1 MSKDDEELALAYLMG
16 RRAVERQG
24 QQFFRPLTKAEIE
37 KGQRALGRLC
47 KSSAPLSA
55 DIRGQLAIFH
65 NRARTPRAVKRG
77 VQANFDRDIAIAS
90 YIFEKYKNDPL
101 TARRIKHLMRRFGV
115 SRATV
120 FRVRKTHGRRPFS
133 LK

>member
-24 QQFFRPLTKAEIE
+24 QQFFRHLTKAEIE
-37 KGQRALGRLC
+37 KGQRALVRLF
-47 KSSAPLSA
+47 KSSAPLSN

-65 NRARTPRAVKRG
+65 SPTRTPRAVKRG

-90 YIFEKYKNDPL
+90 DIFKKYKNGPL
-101 TARRIKHLMRRFGV
+101 TAGRIKALMRRFPV

-120 FRVRKTHGRRPFS
+120 FRVRKTHGRRFS